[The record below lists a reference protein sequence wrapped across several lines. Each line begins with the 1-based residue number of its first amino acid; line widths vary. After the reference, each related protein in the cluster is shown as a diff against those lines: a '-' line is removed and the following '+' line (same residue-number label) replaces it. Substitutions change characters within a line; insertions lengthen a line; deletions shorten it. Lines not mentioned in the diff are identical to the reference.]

1 MRALPITITADDS
14 GHFNLAIGNGEN
26 TQHATGLAWDE
37 LLGMV
42 GVLTHPEIQS
52 APYGISK
59 VRAVAAPERGEV
71 APDVVPCV
79 PRREEPPAPDM
90 AEIRLPAETAYQ
102 IAAGLADLLW
112 WAKGFNAA
120 RPTDATTTDDRAPC
134 LERLREVRSLLLG
147 AANAA
152 RGVKDAE
159 ILF

>member
-14 GHFNLAIGNGEN
+14 GHFNLTVGHGEN

-42 GVLTHPEIQS
+42 GVLTHPEIRS

-59 VRAVAAPERGEV
+59 VRAAAGAKRGES
-71 APDVVPCV
+71 APDVAPCV
-79 PRREEPPAPDM
+79 PRREKPPAPDM

-120 RPTDATTTDDRAPC
+120 RPTEATTTDDRAPC

-159 ILF
+159 IPF